1 VVSEKIGG
9 LTIVISTQQFPFAQT
24 LRLLWRIK
32 LAVAAG
38 AILLVIIFSATLA
51 PNLAPH
57 DPLST
62 DITARLKPPSWMAG
76 GRPDYPLGTDQVG
89 RDILSRIIFGGRV
102 SLLVGAL
109 AVLLSSII
117 GIPLGLAAGYS
128 GRVTD
133 TVISTLVNIMLTF
146 PFVLLALAVIAVM
159 GPSFT
164 NMIIVLGIT
173 NWPVYT
179 RVVRAEVLRLK
190 EMEFVMAARALGLG
204 HMRLIANQI
213 LPNLMSSV
221 VVLSSVLVAR
231 MIILESFLSF
241 LGLGIQPPTPSW
253 GGMLGE
259 GKDYMLL
266 RWWLATF
273 PGLAI
278 FFTTLLI
285 NLVGDGLRDWL
296 DPATKV

>member
-1 VVSEKIGG
+1 MRSP
-9 LTIVISTQQFPFAQT
+9 SQFLRT
-24 LRLLWRIK
+24 VRLLWRLK
-32 LAVAAG
+32 LATLGGV
-38 AILLVIIFSATLA
+38 LLVAIAVSTALA
-51 PNLAPH
+51 PLLSPH
-57 DPLST
+57 DPLAT
-62 DITARLKPPSWMAG
+62 DITARLKPPIWLEG
-76 GRPDYPLGTDQVG
+76 GQSEYLLGTDQIG
-89 RDILSRIIFGGRV
+89 RDILSRIIYGGQV
-102 SLLVGAL
+102 SLLVGTL
-109 AVLLSSII
+109 AVLLSLCI
-117 GIPLGLAAGYS
+117 GLPLGLAAGYS
-128 GRVTD
+128 GHITD
-133 TVISTLVNIMLTF
+133 VVISTLVNIMLTF
-146 PFVLLALAVIAVM
+146 PFVLLAMAVIAVL

-173 NWPVYT
+173 NWPLYT

-190 EMEFVMAARALGLG
+190 ELEFITAARALGMG
-204 HMRLIANQI
+204 HLRLLARQI
-213 LPNLMSSV
+213 FPNLVSAV
-221 VVLSSVLVAR
+221 VVISSVLVAR

-278 FFTTLLI
+278 FVTTLLI

-296 DPATKV
+296 DPAMKV

>member
-1 VVSEKIGG
+1 MP
-9 LTIVISTQQFPFAQT
+9 THSTWQRPF
-24 LRLLWRIK
+24 RLLWRLK
-32 LAVAAG
+32 LALGAG
-38 AILLVIIFSATLA
+38 LLLLAIVLGALFGPWLA
-51 PNLAPH
+51 PF
-57 DPLST
+57 DPLET
-62 DITARLKPPSWMAG
+62 DITARLQPPRWLEG
-76 GRPDYPLGTDQVG
+76 GRAAYLLGTDQVG

-102 SLLVGAL
+102 SLLVGTL
-109 AVLLSSII
+109 AVLLSAVI

-128 GRVTD
+128 GRGTD
-133 TVISTLVNIMLTF
+133 TVISTLVNIILTF
-146 PFVLLALAVIAVM
+146 PFVLLALAVIAVL
-159 GPSFT
+159 GPSVP

-173 NWPVYT
+173 NWPLYT

-190 EMEFVMAARALGLG
+190 EMEFVTAARALGMG
-204 HMRLIANQI
+204 HLRLIARQI
-213 LPNLMSSV
+213 FPNLASAV
-221 VVLSSVLVAR
+221 VVISSVLVAR

-278 FFTTLLI
+278 FVTTLLI

-296 DPATKV
+296 DPAANR

>member
-1 VVSEKIGG
+1 MAAQSK
-9 LTIVISTQQFPFAQT
+9 LTQM
-24 LRLLWRIK
+24 LWRLWRFK
-32 LAVAAG
+32 LVAAAG
-38 AILLVIIFSATLA
+38 VILLVIVIGATFA
-51 PNLAPH
+51 PYLAPH
-57 DPLST
+57 DPLAT
-62 DITARLKPPSWMAG
+62 DITARLKPPSWMVG

-109 AVLLSSII
+109 AVLLSSVI

-146 PFVLLALAVIAVM
+146 PFVLLALAVIAVL

-173 NWPVYT
+173 NWPLYT

-190 EMEFVMAARALGLG
+190 EMEFVMAARALGMD
-204 HMRLIANQI
+204 HMRLIAKQI
-213 LPNLMSSV
+213 FPNLVSAV
-221 VVLSSVLVAR
+221 VVISSVLVAR

-278 FFTTLLI
+278 FITTLLI

-296 DPATKV
+296 DPAMKV

>member
-1 VVSEKIGG
+1 MVMRPKKSR
-9 LTIVISTQQFPFAQT
+9 FAQG
-24 LRLLWRIK
+24 LWLLWRLK
-32 LAVAAG
+32 LAVGAGVILLAIVVG
-38 AILLVIIFSATLA
+38 AIFA
-51 PNLAPH
+51 PYLAPH
-57 DPLST
+57 DPLAT
-62 DITARLKPPSWMAG
+62 DITLRLKPPSWMAG
-76 GRPDYPLGTDQVG
+76 GNPDYLLGTDQVG

-102 SLLVGAL
+102 SLLVGSL
-109 AVLLSSII
+109 AVLLSAII
-117 GIPLGLAAGYS
+117 GIPLGLAAGY
-128 GRVTD
+128 GEHVTD
-133 TVISTLVNIMLTF
+133 AVISTLVNIMLTF
-146 PFVLLALAVIAVM
+146 PFVLLALAVIAVL

-173 NWPVYT
+173 NWPLYT

-190 EMEFVMAARALGLG
+190 GMEFVMAARALGMG
-204 HMRLIANQI
+204 QMRLIAKQ
-213 LPNLMSSV
+213 LFPNLLSAV
-221 VVLSSVLVAR
+221 VVISSVLVAR

-278 FFTTLLI
+278 FITTLLI

-296 DPATKV
+296 DPALKV

>member
-1 VVSEKIGG
+1 MAMSLQK
-9 LTIVISTQQFPFAQT
+9 STFAQT
-24 LRLLWRIK
+24 LWLLWRLK
-32 LAVAAG
+32 LAVGAG
-38 AILLVIIFSATLA
+38 LILLVIVLGAIFA
-51 PNLAPH
+51 PYLAPH
-57 DPLST
+57 DPLAT
-62 DITARLKPPSWMAG
+62 DITMRLKPPGWMAG
-76 GRPDYPLGTDQVG
+76 GHSDYTLGTDQVG
-89 RDILSRIIFGGRV
+89 RDILSRIIFGGRI
-102 SLLVGAL
+102 SLLVGTL
-109 AVLLSSII
+109 AVLLSLII
-117 GIPLGLAAGYS
+117 GIPLGLAAGY
-128 GRVTD
+128 GEHVTD
-133 TVISTLVNIMLTF
+133 TVISTLVNIVLAF
-146 PFVLLALAVIAVM
+146 PFVLLALAVIAVL

-173 NWPVYT
+173 NWPLYT

-190 EMEFVMAARALGLG
+190 EMEFVMAARALGMG
-204 HMRLIANQI
+204 HIRLIAKQI
-213 LPNLMSSV
+213 FPNLLSAV
-221 VVLSSVLVAR
+221 VVISSVLVAR

-278 FFTTLLI
+278 FITTLLI

-296 DPATKV
+296 DPAMKV

>member
-1 VVSEKIGG
+1 MVMRPKKSR
-9 LTIVISTQQFPFAQT
+9 FAQG
-24 LRLLWRIK
+24 LWLLWRLK
-32 LAVAAG
+32 LAAG
-38 AILLVIIFSATLA
+38 AGVILLAIVVGAIFA
-51 PNLAPH
+51 PYLAPH
-57 DPLST
+57 DPLAT
-62 DITARLKPPSWMAG
+62 DITLRLKPPSWMAG
-76 GRPDYPLGTDQVG
+76 GNPAYLLGTDQVG

-102 SLLVGAL
+102 SLLVGSL
-109 AVLLSSII
+109 AVLLSAII
-117 GIPLGLAAGYS
+117 GIPLGLAAGY
-128 GRVTD
+128 GEHVTD
-133 TVISTLVNIMLTF
+133 AVISTLVNIMLTF
-146 PFVLLALAVIAVM
+146 PFVLLALAVIAVL

-173 NWPVYT
+173 NWPLYT

-190 EMEFVMAARALGLG
+190 GMEFVMAARALGMG
-204 HMRLIANQI
+204 QMRLIAKQ
-213 LPNLMSSV
+213 LFPNLLSAV
-221 VVLSSVLVAR
+221 VVISSVLVAR

-278 FFTTLLI
+278 FITTLLI

-296 DPATKV
+296 DPALKV

>member
-1 VVSEKIGG
+1 MT
-9 LTIVISTQQFPFAQT
+9 LRRT
-24 LRLLWRIK
+24 LRLLWRLK
-32 LAVAAG
+32 LAVIA
-38 AILLVIIFSATLA
+38 AILLLGIVCTAILAAVIA
-51 PNLAPH
+51 PY
-57 DPLST
+57 DPLAT
-62 DITARLKPPSWMAG
+62 DITARLKPPRWLEGS
-76 GRPDYPLGTDQVG
+76 RPGYLLGTDQVG
-89 RDILSRIIFGGRV
+89 RDILSRIIFGGQV
-102 SLLVGAL
+102 SLLVSTL
-109 AVLLSSII
+109 AVLLSAII

-128 GRVTD
+128 GRIVD
-133 TVISTLVNIMLTF
+133 TVISTFVNIMLTF
-146 PFVLLALAVIAVM
+146 PFVLLALAVIAVL

-173 NWPVYT
+173 NWPLYT

-190 EMEFVMAARALGLG
+190 EREFIMAARALGMG
-204 HMRLIANQI
+204 HLRLIAREI
-213 LPNLMSSV
+213 FPNLASAV
-221 VVLSSVLVAR
+221 VVISSVLVAR

-278 FFTTLLI
+278 FLTTLLI

-296 DPATKV
+296 DPALHV

>member
-1 VVSEKIGG
+1 MLRQSELHK
-9 LTIVISTQQFPFAQT
+9 T
-24 LRLLWRIK
+24 LRLLWRLK
-32 LAVAAG
+32 LPTVAA
-38 AILLVIIFSATLA
+38 LLLLLIVGVAMLA
-51 PNLAPH
+51 PYIAPY
-57 DPLST
+57 DPLAA
-62 DITARLKPPSWMAG
+62 DITARLKPPRWLAG
-76 GRPDYPLGTDQVG
+76 GLPEYLLGTDQVG

-102 SLLVGAL
+102 SLLVGIL
-109 AVLLSSII
+109 AVLVSSAI
-117 GIPLGLAAGYS
+117 GIPLGLMAGYS
-128 GRVTD
+128 GRRTD
-133 TVISTLVNIMLTF
+133 LVISTLVNIMLTF
-146 PFVLLALAVIAVM
+146 PFVLLALAVIAVL

-173 NWPVYT
+173 NWPLYT

-190 EMEFVMAARALGLG
+190 EMEFITAARALGMG
-204 HMRLIANQI
+204 HLRLIARQ
-213 LPNLMSSV
+213 LFPNLVSAV
-221 VVLSSVLVAR
+221 VVISSVLVAR

-278 FFTTLLI
+278 FVTTLLI
-285 NLVGDGLRDWL
+285 NLLGDGLRDWF
-296 DPATKV
+296 DPSLRV

>member
-1 VVSEKIGG
+1 MPKPSTFTKIFW
-9 LTIVISTQQFPFAQT
+9 LVW
-24 LRLLWRIK
+24 RLK
-32 LAVAAG
+32 LALIAG
-38 AILLVIIFSATLA
+38 LLLLAIVVGAVLA
-51 PNLAPH
+51 PYLTPF
-57 DPLST
+57 DPLAT

-76 GRPDYPLGTDQVG
+76 GRPDSILGTDQVG
-89 RDILSRIIFGGRV
+89 RDILSRIIFGARI

-109 AVLLSSII
+109 AVLLAAAI

-146 PFVLLALAVIAVM
+146 PFVLLALAVIAVL
-159 GPSFT
+159 GPSLT

-173 NWPVYT
+173 NWPLYT
-179 RVVRAEVLRLK
+179 RVVRADVLRLK
-190 EMEFVMAARALGLG
+190 ELEFVMAARALGMG
-204 HMRLIANQI
+204 QARLILRQI
-213 LPNLMSSV
+213 FPNLVSV
-221 VVLSSVLVAR
+221 VVVISSVLVAR

-241 LGLGIQPPTPSW
+241 LGLGVQPPTPSW

-278 FFTTLLI
+278 FVTTLLI
-285 NLVGDGLRDWL
+285 NLLGDGLRDWL
-296 DPATKV
+296 DPSMKV

>member
-1 VVSEKIGG
+1 MPKKCMFTKA
-9 LTIVISTQQFPFAQT
+9 LW
-24 LRLLWRIK
+24 LLWRFK
-32 LAVAAG
+32 LTLVAGLLLLAIAVG
-38 AILLVIIFSATLA
+38 AVLA
-51 PNLAPH
+51 PYLAPF
-57 DPLST
+57 DPLAT
-62 DITARLKPPSWMAG
+62 DITARLKPPSWMEG
-76 GRPDYPLGTDQVG
+76 GRPDYVLGTDQVG
-89 RDILSRIIFGGRV
+89 RDILSRIIFGARV

-109 AVLLSSII
+109 AVLLAAAI

-146 PFVLLALAVIAVM
+146 PFVLLALAVIAVL
-159 GPSFT
+159 GPSLT

-173 NWPVYT
+173 NWPLYT
-179 RVVRAEVLRLK
+179 RVVRADVLRLK
-190 EMEFVMAARALGLG
+190 ELEFVMAARALGMG
-204 HMRLIANQI
+204 HARLILRQI
-213 LPNLMSSV
+213 FPNLVSAV
-221 VVLSSVLVAR
+221 VVISSVLVAR

-241 LGLGIQPPTPSW
+241 LGLGVQPPTPSW

-278 FFTTLLI
+278 FVTTLLI
-285 NLVGDGLRDWL
+285 NLLGDGLRDWL
-296 DPATKV
+296 DPSMKV

>member
-1 VVSEKIGG
+1 MPARLSH
-9 LTIVISTQQFPFAQT
+9 T
-24 LRLLWRIK
+24 LRLLWRLKMPTAAALLLLLIVI
-32 LAVAAG
+32 AV
-38 AILLVIIFSATLA
+38 LLA
-51 PNLAPH
+51 PWLAPH
-57 DPLST
+57 DPLET
-62 DITARLKPPSWMAG
+62 DISARLNPPRWLAG
-76 GRPDYPLGTDQVG
+76 GRPDYVLGTDQVG

-102 SLLVGAL
+102 SLLVGTL
-109 AVLLSSII
+109 AVFLALLI
-117 GIPLGLAAGYS
+117 GLPLGLAAGYS
-128 GRVTD
+128 GRRTD
-133 TVISTLVNIMLTF
+133 LVISTLVNIMLTF
-146 PFVLLALAVIAVM
+146 PFVLLALAVIAVL

-173 NWPVYT
+173 NWPLYT

-190 EMEFVMAARALGLG
+190 ELEFVTAARALGMG
-204 HMRLIANQI
+204 HLRLLARQ
-213 LPNLMSSV
+213 LFPNLVSAV
-221 VVLSSVLVAR
+221 VVISSVLVAR

-278 FFTTLLI
+278 FVTTLLI
-285 NLVGDGLRDWL
+285 NLLGDGLRDWL
-296 DPATKV
+296 DPSLKV

>member
-1 VVSEKIGG
+1 
-9 LTIVISTQQFPFAQT
+9 
-24 LRLLWRIK
+24 
-32 LAVAAG
+32 
-38 AILLVIIFSATLA
+38 
-51 PNLAPH
+51 
-57 DPLST
+57 
-62 DITARLKPPSWMAG
+62 M
-76 GRPDYPLGTDQVG
+76 
-89 RDILSRIIFGGRV
+89 
-102 SLLVGAL
+102 
-109 AVLLSSII
+109 
-117 GIPLGLAAGYS
+117 
-128 GRVTD
+128 
-133 TVISTLVNIMLTF
+133 VISTLVNIMLTF
-146 PFVLLALAVIAVM
+146 PFVLLAMAVIAVL

-173 NWPVYT
+173 NWPLYT

-190 EMEFVMAARALGLG
+190 ELEFITAARALGMG
-204 HMRLIANQI
+204 HLRLLARQI
-213 LPNLMSSV
+213 FPNLVSAV
-221 VVLSSVLVAR
+221 VVISSVLVAR

-278 FFTTLLI
+278 FVTTLLI

-296 DPATKV
+296 DPAMKV

>member
-1 VVSEKIGG
+1 MAMSLKK
-9 LTIVISTQQFPFAQT
+9 STFAQT
-24 LRLLWRIK
+24 LWLLWRLK
-32 LAVAAG
+32 LAVGAG
-38 AILLVIIFSATLA
+38 LILLVIVLGAIFA
-51 PNLAPH
+51 PYLAPH
-57 DPLST
+57 DPLAT
-62 DITARLKPPSWMAG
+62 DITMRLKPPGWMAG
-76 GRPDYPLGTDQVG
+76 GHSDYTLGTDQVG
-89 RDILSRIIFGGRV
+89 RDILSRIIFGGRI
-102 SLLVGAL
+102 SLLVGTL
-109 AVLLSSII
+109 AVLLSLII
-117 GIPLGLAAGYS
+117 GIPLGLAAGY
-128 GRVTD
+128 GEHVTD
-133 TVISTLVNIMLTF
+133 TVISTLVNIVLAF
-146 PFVLLALAVIAVM
+146 PFVLLALAVIAVL

-173 NWPVYT
+173 NWPLYT

-190 EMEFVMAARALGLG
+190 EMEFVMAARALGMG
-204 HMRLIANQI
+204 HIRLIAKQI
-213 LPNLMSSV
+213 FPNLLSAV
-221 VVLSSVLVAR
+221 VVISSVLVAR

-278 FFTTLLI
+278 FITTLLI

-296 DPATKV
+296 DPAMKV

>member
-1 VVSEKIGG
+1 
-9 LTIVISTQQFPFAQT
+9 LTLRRT
-24 LRLLWRIK
+24 LRLLWRLK
-32 LAVAAG
+32 LAVIA
-38 AILLVIIFSATLA
+38 AILLLGIVCTAILAAVIA
-51 PNLAPH
+51 PY
-57 DPLST
+57 DPLAT
-62 DITARLKPPSWMAG
+62 DITARLKPPRWLEGS
-76 GRPDYPLGTDQVG
+76 RPGYLLGTDQVG
-89 RDILSRIIFGGRV
+89 RDILSRIIFGGQV
-102 SLLVGAL
+102 SLLVSTL
-109 AVLLSSII
+109 AVLLSAII

-128 GRVTD
+128 GRIVD
-133 TVISTLVNIMLTF
+133 TVISTFVNIMLTF
-146 PFVLLALAVIAVM
+146 PFVLLALAVIAVL

-173 NWPVYT
+173 NWPLYT

-190 EMEFVMAARALGLG
+190 EREFIMAARALGMG
-204 HMRLIANQI
+204 HLRLIAREI
-213 LPNLMSSV
+213 FPNLASAV
-221 VVLSSVLVAR
+221 VVISSVLVAR

-278 FFTTLLI
+278 FLTTLLI

-296 DPATKV
+296 DPALHV

>member
-1 VVSEKIGG
+1 MA
-9 LTIVISTQQFPFAQT
+9 LRRT
-24 LRLLWRIK
+24 LRLLWRLK
-32 LAVAAG
+32 LAVVAG
-38 AILLVIIFSATLA
+38 ILLLGMVCTATLA
-51 PNLAPH
+51 AVVAPW
-57 DPLST
+57 DPLAT
-62 DITARLKPPSWMAG
+62 DIAARLKPPRWLEGS
-76 GRPDYPLGTDQVG
+76 RPEYLLGTDQVG
-89 RDILSRIIFGGRV
+89 RDILSRIIFGGQV
-102 SLLVGAL
+102 SLLVGTL
-109 AVLLSSII
+109 AVLLSAVI
-117 GIPLGLAAGYS
+117 GIPLGLAAGYR

-133 TVISTLVNIMLTF
+133 TVISTCVNIMLTF
-146 PFVLLALAVIAVM
+146 PFVLLALAVIAVL

-173 NWPVYT
+173 NWPLYT

-190 EMEFVMAARALGLG
+190 EREFIMAARALGMG
-204 HMRLIANQI
+204 HLRLIAREI
-213 LPNLMSSV
+213 FPNLASAV
-221 VVLSSVLVAR
+221 VVISSVLVAR

-278 FFTTLLI
+278 FLTTLLI

-296 DPATKV
+296 DPALNV

>member
-1 VVSEKIGG
+1 MGFDQPLYVQYVR
-9 LTIVISTQQFPFAQT
+9 F
-24 LRLLWRIK
+24 LL
-32 LAVAAG
+32 G
-38 AILLVIIFSATLA
+38 AIRGDFGMSLYMKKSAFALVLERIPAMLLLTFAGLFLSLVLA
-51 PNLAPH
+51 
-57 DPLST
+57 
-62 DITARLKPPSWMAG
+62 
-76 GRPDYPLGTDQVG
+76 
-89 RDILSRIIFGGRV
+89 
-102 SLLVGAL
+102 
-109 AVLLSSII
+109 
-117 GIPLGLAAGYS
+117 IPLGIVSAMRPYALLDNLCTTLAVGGQAMPIFWLG
-128 GRVTD
+128 
-133 TVISTLVNIMLTF
+133 IMLIIL
-146 PFVLLALAVIAVM
+146 FVLLALAVIAVL

-173 NWPVYT
+173 NWPLYT

-190 EMEFVMAARALGLG
+190 EREFIMAARALGMG
-204 HMRLIANQI
+204 HLRLIARQI
-213 LPNLMSSV
+213 FPNLASAV
-221 VVLSSVLVAR
+221 VVISSVLVAR

-278 FFTTLLI
+278 FLTTLLI

-296 DPATKV
+296 DPAMHV

>member
-1 VVSEKIGG
+1 MVMRPQKSR
-9 LTIVISTQQFPFAQT
+9 FAQG
-24 LRLLWRIK
+24 LWLLWRLK
-32 LAVAAG
+32 LAVGAGVILLAIVVG
-38 AILLVIIFSATLA
+38 AIFA
-51 PNLAPH
+51 PYLAPH
-57 DPLST
+57 NPLAT
-62 DITARLKPPSWMAG
+62 DITLRLKPPSWMAG
-76 GRPDYPLGTDQVG
+76 GNPDYLLGTDQVG

-102 SLLVGAL
+102 SLLVGSL
-109 AVLLSSII
+109 AVLLSAII
-117 GIPLGLAAGYS
+117 GIPLGLAAGY
-128 GRVTD
+128 GEHVTD
-133 TVISTLVNIMLTF
+133 AVISTLVNIMLTF
-146 PFVLLALAVIAVM
+146 PFVLLALAVIAVL

-173 NWPVYT
+173 NWPLYT

-190 EMEFVMAARALGLG
+190 GMEFVMAARALGMG
-204 HMRLIANQI
+204 QMRLIAKQ
-213 LPNLMSSV
+213 LFPNLLSAV
-221 VVLSSVLVAR
+221 VVISSVLVAR

-278 FFTTLLI
+278 FITTLLI

-296 DPATKV
+296 DPALKV

>member
-1 VVSEKIGG
+1 MAMSLKK
-9 LTIVISTQQFPFAQT
+9 STFAQT
-24 LRLLWRIK
+24 LWLLWRLK
-32 LAVAAG
+32 LAVGAG
-38 AILLVIIFSATLA
+38 LILLVIVLGAIFA
-51 PNLAPH
+51 PYLAPH
-57 DPLST
+57 DPLAT
-62 DITARLKPPSWMAG
+62 DITMRLKPPGWMAG
-76 GRPDYPLGTDQVG
+76 GHSDYTLGTDQVG
-89 RDILSRIIFGGRV
+89 RDILSRIIFGGRI
-102 SLLVGAL
+102 SLLVGTL
-109 AVLLSSII
+109 AVLLSLII
-117 GIPLGLAAGYS
+117 GIPLGLAAGY
-128 GRVTD
+128 GEHVTD
-133 TVISTLVNIMLTF
+133 TVISTLVNVMLAF
-146 PFVLLALAVIAVM
+146 PFVLLALAVIAVL

-173 NWPVYT
+173 NWPLYT

-190 EMEFVMAARALGLG
+190 EMEFVMAARALGMG
-204 HMRLIANQI
+204 HIRLIAKQI
-213 LPNLMSSV
+213 FPNLLSAV
-221 VVLSSVLVAR
+221 VVISSVLVAR

-278 FFTTLLI
+278 FITTLLI

-296 DPATKV
+296 DPAMKV